1 MHRGLMVLKM
11 RGSEHAKEI
20 RRFTIDG
27 AGMHLGEPFREAP
40 NVFTG
45 GDAAPNH

>member
-1 MHRGLMVLKM
+1 MVLKM

-20 RRFTIDG
+20 RRFTIDSG
-27 AGMHLGEPFREAP
+27 GMHLGEPFKDAP

-45 GDAAPNH
+45 ADAEYTR